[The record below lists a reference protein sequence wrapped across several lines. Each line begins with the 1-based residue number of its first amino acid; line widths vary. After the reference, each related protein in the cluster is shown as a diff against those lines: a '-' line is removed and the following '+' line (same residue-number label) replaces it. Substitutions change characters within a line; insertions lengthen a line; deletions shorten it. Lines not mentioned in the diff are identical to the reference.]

1 VKLRGAILLGI
12 GGVALLALA
21 GCSGGARPLFPG
33 WAPAGMPSAG
43 PAAEP
48 RTVTVTRDGRQRA
61 ELQVLSGATTVTVD
75 TAALGGDLARASV
88 PAGAGVRPRL
98 VVSGGTVQL
107 FLDSAGGPGPAT
119 VRVTLSSALAWRLGF
134 SGGATLTSVFLGRGQ
149 LRGAD
154 FAAGSSQVT
163 LRLPRPH
170 GTVPLVLAGGASQV
184 TITAP
189 RGVPCRLRLDGG
201 AGTARLNG
209 RPVTGIAGGT
219 VLTAPGW
226 TAAAD
231 RYDIQ
236 APAGISAITVGT
248 W

>member
-1 VKLRGAILLGI
+1 MLIGA
-12 GGVALLALA
+12 GGVVLLALA
-21 GCSGGARPLFPG
+21 GCAGGTPPIFPG
-33 WAPAGMPSAG
+33 GTPGAAPVAGSSAG
-43 PAAEP
+43 P
-48 RTVTVTRDGRQRA
+48 RTVAVARDGRQRA

-107 FLDSAGGPGPAT
+107 FLDSAGGPGPAV
-119 VRVTLSSALAWRLGF
+119 VRVTLSSAVAWRLGF
-134 SGGATLTSVFLGRGQ
+134 SGGATLTSVYLGHGH

-163 LRLPRPH
+163 LRLPRPD

-189 RGVPCRLRLDGG
+189 RGVPARLRLDGG
-201 AGTARLNG
+201 AGTARLG
-209 RPVTGIAGGT
+209 GQAYTGIAGGT

-231 RYDIQ
+231 RYDID